1 MPIFIKDDKKVFF
14 IHIPRTSGRYVRDI
28 FVRNGYIPQFNEYT
42 DTAFGFEIPHL
53 FFPLYNV
60 LPVSEINHFT
70 VVRNPFDRFK
80 SCARV
85 FLWKYKLPD
94 DYFLTEKFT
103 FEKFNLFVNETV
115 NDKSTFFL
123 HQSLFLSNKT
133 NVWKQ
138 EDGFGDNFSHWCK
151 EKHNI
156 IIDVEK
162 NKNVYS
168 HKKQEYD
175 FIKLKISEDN
185 VNVIKKFY
193 EKDYKIF
200 EYDL

>member
-1 MPIFIKDDKKVFF
+1 MPIFTKGDKKVFF
-14 IHIPRTSGRYVRDI
+14 IHIPRTSGRYIRDI
-28 FVRNGYIPQFNEYT
+28 FVENGYIPQFNEYV

-70 VVRNPFDRFK
+70 VVRNPLNRFK
-80 SCARV
+80 SCAKA
-85 FLWKYKLPD
+85 FLWKYNLPD
-94 DYFLTEKFT
+94 DYFLKEKFT
-103 FEKFNLFVNETV
+103 LERFNLFVSETV

-123 HQSLFLSNKT
+123 PQSTFLSEKT

-138 EDGFGDNFSHWCK
+138 EDGFENNFSLWCK
-151 EKHNI
+151 EKHDI
-156 IIDVEK
+156 IIEVEK
-162 NKNVYS
+162 NKKVCS

-175 FIKLKISEDN
+175 FIKPKISEDN
-185 VNVIKKFY
+185 AKVVKKFY
-193 EKDYKIF
+193 ERDYRIF